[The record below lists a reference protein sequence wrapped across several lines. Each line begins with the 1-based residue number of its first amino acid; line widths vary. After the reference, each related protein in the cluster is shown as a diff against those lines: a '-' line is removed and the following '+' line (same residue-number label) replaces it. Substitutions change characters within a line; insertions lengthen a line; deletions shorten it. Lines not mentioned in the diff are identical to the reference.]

1 MAELAALDAAMSS
14 QNDRPEG
21 LSELYAQACAVSGS
35 RNTVATFETV
45 FTSEGH
51 PFDSIRP
58 RGVAS
63 VERVESGPNVF
74 LHLRDHE
81 GQWVVGAFPTQFP
94 GVFELAS
101 GLPATHRQWRNVSNW
116 VAASST
122 VSRCYLD
129 HDDFSAIGD
138 RLSEFGDVEV
148 VRMSARKLED
158 GSAVN
163 RSFKQRENRLRPSHL
178 DLIEETEDFGASV
191 RTLELMV
198 SSTMHVHVRRL
209 AGATLYSGDF
219 GVFADQVLTRLE
231 EATARR
237 KGLLSGRAR
246 RPQQTVRPVSVFLP
260 LEMLNTPAETGEL
273 LTITKSLP
281 DVSVAVFHRNPY
293 LHFAATDER
302 DGSNFDVM
310 VTRPDRIDLYPGY
323 RASATALARV
333 AQYLGEW
340 LGAVAIADPP
350 PVEPVSLDDLRAP
363 VG

>member
-1 MAELAALDAAMSS
+1 MSNMAALDSAMSELGH
-14 QNDRPEG
+14 RVLT
-21 LSELYAQACAVSGS
+21 LSELYVRACAINGS

-51 PFDSIRP
+51 PFDNIRP
-58 RGVAS
+58 KGVS
-63 VERVESGPNVF
+63 SIERLEAGPNVF
-74 LHLRDHE
+74 LRLRDEE
-81 GQWVVGAFPTQFP
+81 GAWVVGAFPTQHS

-116 VAASST
+116 VAASPT

-129 HDDFSAIGD
+129 HEDFSAIGD

-158 GSAVN
+158 GSAFN
-163 RSFKQRENRLRPSHL
+163 RSFKQRSNGLRPSHL
-178 DLIEETEDFGASV
+178 DLIEETEKFGASV

-198 SSTMHVHVRRL
+198 APTLHVHVRRL

-219 GVFADQVLTRLE
+219 SVFADQVLTRLD

-237 KGLLSGRAR
+237 KGLMSGRER
-246 RPQQTVRPVSVFLP
+246 HPQQSARPVSVFLP
-260 LEMLNTPAETGEL
+260 SAMLNTPADTGEL
-273 LTITKSLP
+273 LAIMKGLSS
-281 DVSVAVFHRNPY
+281 VSVAVFHRNPY
-293 LHFAATDER
+293 LHFASTDEQ

-310 VTRPDRIDLYPGY
+310 VTRPDRIDLYPGF
-323 RASATALARV
+323 RATATALARV
-333 AQYLGEW
+333 AQFLGER

-350 PVEPVSLDDLRAP
+350 PVEPIGLDDLLAP
-363 VG
+363 TG